1 MFLLKILV
9 FLHAFAL
16 RTTRGRL
23 LGKFRS
29 MDFGAGETIGT
40 KSGKLRYIPLLL
52 VPYEDGVILIASM
65 GGSDNHPS
73 WYWNI
78 KACPKIRVFW
88 KGQTLNLIA
97 EQVTDEKKAELWPL
111 ICSFYASYDAYQ
123 KKTKRNIPVFNCQPN
138 PGID

>member
-16 RTTRGRL
+16 RTTRGQL
-23 LGKFRS
+23 LGKFRG
-29 MDFGAGETIGT
+29 MNFGAVETTGA
-40 KSGKLRYIPLLL
+40 KSRKLRYTPLLL

-78 KACPKIRVFW
+78 KAYPKIRVF
-88 KGQTLNLIA
+88 G
-97 EQVTDEKKAELWPL
+97 
-111 ICSFYASYDAYQ
+111 
-123 KKTKRNIPVFNCQPN
+123 KR
-138 PGID
+138 DKH